1 MPQLMKKRRGGD
13 DDGGRT
19 GAPAWMVTFADL
31 MTLLLTFFILLVA
44 MSTLQ
49 DDQVKI
55 ALGSLRGA
63 LGVLDGGPSSAKGRK
78 ELMSLK
84 EINRSTEDTASNL
97 NTKVAEALAKYHSDK
112 FLQIGHANDAVIIS
126 VDETMLFSEGS
137 DEIQPGAY
145 AFLSDVAKVIEDS
158 DCKVEFQGHTDDTGG
173 ANPRTNWE
181 VGARR
186 AVSVLTYVE
195 GREEID
201 RDRLRVVSYGDSR
214 PLAPN
219 NSAANRS
226 RNRRVEIVLQTT
238 STSTLDSAES
248 AGW

>member
-1 MPQLMKKRRGGD
+1 MAQQTKKKVSA
-13 DDGGRT
+13 DDGDGG

-49 DDQVKI
+49 DDQIKI

-63 LGVLDGGPSSAKGRK
+63 LGVLDGGPTSAKGRK
-78 ELMSLK
+78 ELMSIK
-84 EINRSTEDTASNL
+84 TVNRSTEDTASNL
-97 NTKVAEALAKYHSDK
+97 NTQVAEALAKYHSDK
-112 FLQIGHANDAVIIS
+112 FLQIGHANDSVTIS
-126 VDETMLFSEGS
+126 VDETLLFSEGS
-137 DEIQPGAY
+137 DELQPGAY
-145 AFLSDVAKVIEDS
+145 AFLSDVAKVIEDN
-158 DCKVEFQGHTDDTGG
+158 DCMVEFVGHTDNTGG
-173 ANPRTNWE
+173 TDPRTNWE

-195 GREEID
+195 GREPID
-201 RDRLRVVSYGDSR
+201 RDRLRVVSQGDAQ
-214 PLAPN
+214 PLSPN

-226 RNRRVEIVLQTT
+226 RNRRVEIVLIT
-238 STSTLDSAES
+238 SSSSTRDSAES